1 LRAGAR
7 PGYAA
12 SMSAPPVPPVRAS
25 AAWSAEQRLALRT
38 RAQQF
43 AQRDVAPHAGA
54 WDRQGRMPR
63 EIITAMGALGLLGGP
78 LPVEHGGLG
87 ADNEA
92 FVGVYEELGR
102 ACSSVRGFVAV
113 HTGLVSQCL
122 ADHGTPEQRSR
133 WLPRLARGELV
144 GCYALT
150 EEGAGSDVS
159 AIATRAVRDGGAATR
174 ASGTSGATG
183 ATGAEAAGARSRGAG
198 DGGTG
203 AWRLD
208 GSKTWITN
216 GGIADLALVFARTG
230 DGPVKEALTCFVVEL
245 PAAGFTAL
253 PLGVEPLGHRA
264 SDHARLQ
271 LAGLLVP
278 DGQRLGPVGGGHRIA
293 MSALD
298 HGRLGVAAGAVGVA
312 RACLDEVLAHSRS
325 RRQFGQRIGD
335 FQMVQADIADM
346 SSETEAAA
354 ALVERAARAADS
366 GAADVTRLTS
376 SAKLFATEVAQRAA
390 DKAVLLLGNRG
401 YGSGHPVERYYRD
414 IQGLRIY
421 EGTNHIHRLIIARAL
436 LGRP

>member
-1 LRAGAR
+1 
-7 PGYAA
+7 
-12 SMSAPPVPPVRAS
+12 MSAPSRSPAAASVPWTAG
-25 AAWSAEQRLALRT
+25 QRDELRT
-38 RAQQF
+38 RARDF
-43 AQRDVAPHAGA
+43 AQAHVAPHAGQ
-54 WDRQGRMPR
+54 WDREGRMPR
-63 EIITAMGALGLLGGP
+63 EVITSLGALGLLGGP
-78 LPVEHGGLG
+78 LPVHVGGLG

-92 FVGVYEELGR
+92 FIGVYEELGR

-122 ADHGTPEQRSR
+122 ADHGTPEQQQR
-133 WLPRLARGELV
+133 WLPRLVRGEAI

-159 AIATRAVRDGGAATR
+159 AIATRAVRATPGD
-174 ASGTSGATG
+174 AS
-183 ATGAEAAGARSRGAG
+183 AAGAAAGAG
-198 DGGTG
+198 GG
-203 AWRLD
+203 AWRID

-245 PAAGFTAL
+245 PAIGFTAQ

-271 LAGLLVP
+271 LSGVRVP
-278 DGQRLGPVGGGHRIA
+278 DAQRLGPVGGGHRIA

-312 RACLDEVLAHSRS
+312 RACLHEVLVHARE
-325 RRQFGQRIGD
+325 RKQFGQRIGD

-354 ALVERAARAADS
+354 ALVERAARAADAGS
-366 GAADVTRLTS
+366 ADVTRLTS

>member
-1 LRAGAR
+1 
-7 PGYAA
+7 
-12 SMSAPPVPPVRAS
+12 
-25 AAWSAEQRLALRT
+25 
-38 RAQQF
+38 
-43 AQRDVAPHAGA
+43 
-54 WDRQGRMPR
+54 
-63 EIITAMGALGLLGGP
+63 
-78 LPVEHGGLG
+78 
-87 ADNEA
+87 
-92 FVGVYEELGR
+92 
-102 ACSSVRGFVAV
+102 
-113 HTGLVSQCL
+113 
-122 ADHGTPEQRSR
+122 
-133 WLPRLARGELV
+133 
-144 GCYALT
+144 
-150 EEGAGSDVS
+150 
-159 AIATRAVRDGGAATR
+159 
-174 ASGTSGATG
+174 
-183 ATGAEAAGARSRGAG
+183 
-198 DGGTG
+198 
-203 AWRLD
+203 WRLD

-230 DGPVKEALTCFVVEL
+230 DGPVKEALTCFAVEL

-264 SDHARLQ
+264 SDHARLV

-354 ALVERAARAADS
+354 ALVERAARAADE
-366 GAADVTRLTS
+366 GGPDVTRLTS

>member
-1 LRAGAR
+1 
-7 PGYAA
+7 
-12 SMSAPPVPPVRAS
+12 MPVPTSPRDADAS
-25 AAWSAEQRLALRT
+25 DGRGDLPQ
-38 RAQQF
+38 RAQAF
-43 AQRDVAPHAGA
+43 AAREVAPHAGA
-54 WDRQGRMPR
+54 WDRAGAMPR
-63 EIITAMGALGLLGGP
+63 EIVTRMGALGILGGP
-78 LPVEHGGLG
+78 LPVAHGGGG
-87 ADNEA
+87 ADNA
-92 FVGVYEELGR
+92 TFARVYEALGH

-113 HTGLVSQCL
+113 HTGLVGQCL
-122 ADHGTPEQRSR
+122 ADHGTPEQQAR
-133 WLPRLARGELV
+133 WLPRLAAGSAI

-150 EEGAGSDVS
+150 EPGAGSDVG
-159 AIATRAVRDGGAATR
+159 AIATRGTRDGPGD
-174 ASGTSGATG
+174 
-183 ATGAEAAGARSRGAG
+183 GAG
-198 DGGTG
+198 
-203 AWRLD
+203 WRLD

-245 PAAGFTAL
+245 PAPGWVAL

-264 SDHARLQ
+264 SDHARLELTG
-271 LAGLLVP
+271 LAVP
-278 DGQRLGPVGGGHRIA
+278 DAHRLGPVGGGHRIA

-298 HGRLGVAAGAVGVA
+298 HGRLGVAAGAVGLA
-312 RACLDEVLAHSRS
+312 RACLDAVLVHARE

-354 ALVERAARAADS
+354 ALVQRAALAADS
-366 GAADVTRLTS
+366 GDPAVTRLTS
-376 SAKLFATEVAQRAA
+376 SAKLFATEAAQRAA

-401 YGSGHPVERYYRD
+401 YGSGQPVERHYRD